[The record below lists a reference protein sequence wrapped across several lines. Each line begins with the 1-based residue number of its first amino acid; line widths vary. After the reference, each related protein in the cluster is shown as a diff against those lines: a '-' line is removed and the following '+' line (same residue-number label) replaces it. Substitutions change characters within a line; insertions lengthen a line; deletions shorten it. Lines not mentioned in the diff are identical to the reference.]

1 MKRKI
6 ICRCPGLWDCY
17 NEKGEHVNSIQK
29 MSKGWKCG
37 CGDYS
42 CKIYNT
48 LEEARHV
55 AFYGV

>member
-29 MSKGWKCG
+29 THNGWRCSEGYYTGRTFDTLDWARQNAFCG
-37 CGDYS
+37 
-42 CKIYNT
+42 
-48 LEEARHV
+48 V
-55 AFYGV
+55 